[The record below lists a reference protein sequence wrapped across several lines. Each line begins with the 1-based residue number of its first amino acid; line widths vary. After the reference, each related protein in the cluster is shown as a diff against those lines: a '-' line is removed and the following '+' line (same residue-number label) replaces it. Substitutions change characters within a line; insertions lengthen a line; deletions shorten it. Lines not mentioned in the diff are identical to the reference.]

1 MIKNKK
7 GNIKMKK
14 KLLNTLKW
22 LGKRKYIHIAYY
34 QDEKQCVKRYNQNQ
48 LRIKL
53 VKWLFSLHLSEIQFL
68 NVIENKPLKNIY
80 GIKFSDNEVETF
92 ESIDNW
98 HNNIYTD
105 YINYDAIDDKKGC
118 VNQRIKDNK
127 VFFKRNITCNY
138 QAKSYKIEDFF
149 EPNNK
154 IITLVKKDD
163 FEIDT
168 VNYDK
173 IEIDKNYF
181 SFKLY
186 GKEYLIRQKK
196 KKEKKYKI
204 ITITQNLEDLKKVI
218 YCKG

>member
-1 MIKNKK
+1 
-7 GNIKMKK
+7 MKK

>member
-1 MIKNKK
+1 
-7 GNIKMKK
+7 MKK

-34 QDEKQCVKRYNQNQ
+34 QDEKQCVKRYNPNQ